1 MNLPFTP
8 TSFKKFDILQ
18 QLMEFESQ
26 KGEKTLWSAVKA
38 VLAWG
43 ASIHHQHLG
52 SFIGINHVK
61 DALKY
66 CVDQKF
72 ITETERERIQGSA
85 RHILE
90 SLPVYGFGAVGDSP
104 DSKQPSIKINRD
116 GILAG
121 RVLAETNFLKNTWWR
136 YNSWILSWWVVLI
149 CGAIILLSQVI
160 VSIKNF
166 IPCL

>member
-1 MNLPFTP
+1 
-8 TSFKKFDILQ
+8 
-18 QLMEFESQ
+18 MEFESQ
-26 KGEKTLWSAVKA
+26 KGEKTLWSGVKT

-52 SFIGINHVK
+52 SFIGIDHVK

-72 ITETERERIQGSA
+72 ITEKERERIQESA
-85 RHILE
+85 CHILE
-90 SLPVYGFGAVGDSP
+90 NLPVYGFGESGDSP
-104 DSKQPSIKINRD
+104 DPKQPSVKINRD

-136 YNSWILSWWVVLI
+136 YDSWIFAWWLVLF
-149 CGAIILLSQVI
+149 CGAIILFSQVI
-160 VSIKNF
+160 VAIKNF